1 MNNPNA
7 RFWHFHRDSL
17 VKLTLTPGQ
26 VLHHQSGGPDEEGW
40 SWSGNTWTHN
50 GDTVTWDWC
59 DDGVDCDGRLTRGG
73 ELVCAVTE
81 LQADRRK
88 NNQDHDQEDEGMA
101 IPDWTE
107 QNRWQRDHAA
117 EAMGY

>member
-1 MNNPNA
+1 MNNPPNA
-7 RFWHFHRDSL
+7 RFWHWHRDSV
-17 VKLTLTPGQ
+17 VKITLKPGQ

-40 SWSGNTWTHN
+40 SRSGNTWSHD
-50 GDTVTWDWC
+50 GDTVTWEWC
-59 DDGVDCDGRLTRGG
+59 DDGFDCDGRLTRGG
-73 ELVCAVTE
+73 ALVCALTE
-81 LQADRRK
+81 LQADCRE
-88 NNQDHDQEDEGMA
+88 QEQEGEGMA

>member
-1 MNNPNA
+1 MNNPPNA
-7 RFWHFHRDSL
+7 RFWHWHRDSV

-40 SWSGNTWTHN
+40 SWSGNTWTHD
-50 GDTVTWDWC
+50 GDTVTWEWC

-73 ELVCAVTE
+73 ALVCPLTE
-81 LQADRRK
+81 LQADRRE
-88 NNQDHDQEDEGMA
+88 QEQEGERIA
-101 IPDWTE
+101 FRFPNWTE
-107 QNRWQRDHAA
+107 HRQWQRDHAA